1 MLLKLGIL
9 TDRDMNY
16 LMIFERR
23 ILSKISGPVK
33 GRDGWRIMTN
43 HELNKLIG
51 GANIMRFIKAHRL
64 KWCSYLRRMEE

>member
-1 MLLKLGIL
+1 MLLKLGTL

-23 ILSKISGPVK
+23 ILRKISGSVQ
-33 GRDGWRIMTN
+33 GRDGWRIRTN

-51 GANIMRFIKAHRL
+51 GANIMRFIKP
-64 KWCSYLRRMEE
+64 KD

>member
-1 MLLKLGIL
+1 MLLKLGTL

-23 ILSKISGPVK
+23 ILRKISDPVQE
-33 GRDGWRIMTN
+33 RDGWRIRTN

-51 GANIMRFIKAHRL
+51 GANIMRFIKTQRL
-64 KWCSYLRRMEE
+64 KWCSHLHRIKE